1 MEEAVVEEVI
11 RYIAERLVDTP
22 EAVKVRRVEQGRQ
35 IVYEL
40 SVHPDETGKV
50 IGKQGRIANALRQIV
65 KAGAMKT
72 RDKATVE
79 IVAEQ

>member
-1 MEEAVVEEVI
+1 VEEVI